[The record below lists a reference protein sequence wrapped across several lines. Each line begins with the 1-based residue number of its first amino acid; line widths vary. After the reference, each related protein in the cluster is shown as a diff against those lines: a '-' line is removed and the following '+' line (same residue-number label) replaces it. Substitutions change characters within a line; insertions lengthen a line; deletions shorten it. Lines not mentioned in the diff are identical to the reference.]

1 MITCWLV
8 YMVAYLTRNTY
19 AASIVHLTG
28 QGLLT
33 TSMAGL
39 VSTCYFISYG
49 SGHMINGFLADR
61 VPPVTMLGAGI
72 IGTAA
77 CNLLM
82 PVVTPSVP
90 AMAAVWLANGY
101 FESMLWAPIVV
112 LLSGRIAQGMRYR
125 AMSTIAYSRPTGQI
139 LAYLFTAACSYLGI
153 GFRTPYVIAAVCAVA
168 TCVLLVLVSRKA
180 FSAPDTVEVEPI
192 EKKKTEGKSSDSVL
206 RLLFASG
213 AVIFL
218 LPVIFHG
225 MLKDGVAT
233 WVPTLLRDSFGANET
248 LSTLLAIVL
257 PLTGL
262 LGVSFANF
270 LLSRKL
276 LKGNHAVIGII
287 IMLLTAVPVALLLNT
302 RALPLVAAV
311 ICLCSVSLLMESYNQ
326 VFSTLM
332 PTCFASKG
340 RAATV
345 SGIINSLIYGGSAV
359 SIYAFGAI
367 AEYIGWNVA
376 TVIWLGLALGSAV
389 IMAFAIKPW
398 QNFLKKE
405 TKL

>member
-33 TSMAGL
+33 PSLAGL
-39 VSTCYFISYG
+39 ISTCYFISYG

-61 VPPVTMLGAGI
+61 IKPVTMLGIGI
-72 IGTAA
+72 VGTAV
-77 CNLLM
+77 CNVLM
-82 PVVTPSVP
+82 PVVTPAVP

-112 LLSGRIAQGMRYR
+112 LLSGRIEKGMRYR
-125 AMSTIAYSRPTGQI
+125 AMATIAYSRPTGQI
-139 LAYLFTAACSYLGI
+139 LAYLFTAACSYFGI
-153 GFRTPYVIAAVCAVA
+153 GIKAPYLIAAVCAVA
-168 TCVLLVLVSRKA
+168 TCVLLAVVSHSA
-180 FSAPDTVEVEPI
+180 FSAPNTVEVEPTVH
-192 EKKKTEGKSSDSVL
+192 KTPEAKRSDSVL
-206 RLLFASG
+206 RLLLSSG

-218 LPVIFHG
+218 LPVVFHG

-233 WVPTLLRDSFGANET
+233 WVPTLLRDSFGADET
-248 LSTLLAIVL
+248 LSTLLAVIL

-270 LLSRKL
+270 LLRRKI
-276 LKGNHAVIGII
+276 LKSNHAVIGII

-302 RALPLVAAV
+302 RALPLVVAV
-311 ICLCSVSLLMESYNQ
+311 VCLCAVSLLMESFNQ

-345 SGIINSLIYGGSAV
+345 SGIINSLIYGGSAI
-359 SIYAFGAI
+359 SIYVFGAI
-367 AEYIGWNVA
+367 AEYIGWNIA
-376 TVIWLGLALGSAV
+376 TAVWLGLALVSALLL
-389 IMAFAIKPW
+389 AFSIKPW
-398 QNFLKKE
+398 QEFLQKE
-405 TKL
+405 TT

>member
-33 TSMAGL
+33 PSLAGL
-39 VSTCYFISYG
+39 ISTCYFISYG

-61 VPPVTMLGAGI
+61 IKPVTMLCIGI
-72 IGTAA
+72 TGTAV
-77 CNLLM
+77 CNVLM

-112 LLSGRIAQGMRYR
+112 LLSGRIEKGMRYR
-125 AMSTIAYSRPTGQI
+125 AMATIAYSRPTGQI
-139 LAYLFTAACSYLGI
+139 LAYLFTAACSYFGI
-153 GFRTPYVIAAVCAVA
+153 GIKAPYLIAAVCALA
-168 TCVLLVLVSRKA
+168 TCVLLAVVSYSA
-180 FSAPDTVEVEPI
+180 FSAQNTVEVEPTVHKI
-192 EKKKTEGKSSDSVL
+192 PEAKKSDSVL
-206 RLLFASG
+206 RLLLSSG

-218 LPVIFHG
+218 LPVVFHG

-248 LSTLLAIVL
+248 LSTLLAVIL

-270 LLSRKL
+270 LLGRRL
-276 LKGNHAVIGII
+276 LRGNHAVIGII
-287 IMLLTAVPVALLLNT
+287 IMLLTAVPAALLLNT
-302 RALPLVAAV
+302 RALPLVVAV
-311 ICLCSVSLLMESYNQ
+311 VCLCAVSLLMESFNQ

-345 SGIINSLIYGGSAV
+345 SGIINSLIYGGSAI

-367 AEYIGWNVA
+367 AEYIGWNIA
-376 TVIWLGLALGSAV
+376 TAVWLGLALVSAL
-389 IMAFAIKPW
+389 ILAFSIKPW
-398 QNFLKKE
+398 QQFLQKE
-405 TKL
+405 AS

>member
-33 TSMAGL
+33 PSLAGL
-39 VSTCYFISYG
+39 ISTCYFISYG

-61 VPPVTMLGAGI
+61 IKPVTMLCIGI
-72 IGTAA
+72 VGTAV
-77 CNLLM
+77 CNVLM
-82 PVVTPSVP
+82 PVVTPAVP

-112 LLSGRIAQGMRYR
+112 LLSGRIEKGMRYR
-125 AMSTIAYSRPTGQI
+125 AMATIAYSRPTGQI
-139 LAYLFTAACSYLGI
+139 LAYLFTAACSYFGI
-153 GFRTPYVIAAVCAVA
+153 GIKAPYLIAAVCAVA
-168 TCVLLVLVSRKA
+168 TCVLLAVVSHSA
-180 FSAPDTVEVEPI
+180 FSAQNTVEVEPTVHKTP
-192 EKKKTEGKSSDSVL
+192 EAKKSDSVL
-206 RLLFASG
+206 RLLLSSG

-248 LSTLLAIVL
+248 LSTLLAVIL

-270 LLSRKL
+270 LLGRRL
-276 LKGNHAVIGII
+276 LRGNHAVIGII
-287 IMLLTAVPVALLLNT
+287 IMLLTAVPAALLLNT
-302 RALPLVAAV
+302 RALPLVVAV
-311 ICLCSVSLLMESYNQ
+311 ACLCAVSLLMESFNQ

-345 SGIINSLIYGGSAV
+345 SGIINSLIYGGSAI

-367 AEYIGWNVA
+367 AEYIGWNIA
-376 TVIWLGLALGSAV
+376 TAIWLGLALVSAL
-389 IMAFAIKPW
+389 ILAFSIKPW
-398 QNFLKKE
+398 QQFLQKE
-405 TKL
+405 AS